1 MRIEKLTD
9 NRIKVT
15 LTSADLMKLDINIKQ
30 LTPDSKELHTFL
42 FHIMETIREE
52 TDFNPYSGQVVVEAT
67 PMSDGIS
74 IIVSK
79 LCAEREIRKQPRKIT
94 SVRPKQK
101 NSNISV
107 KAYYFDDFEA
117 LCDVLAG
124 LRRDTLL
131 SGKLY
136 RKESEYC
143 LIITRSKHSD
153 YILSEFSTGKFSYS
167 VKPEHIMEH
176 WELVAAGEKLLSM
189 AEGII
194 MLRQDY

>member
-15 LTSADLMKLDINIKQ
+15 LTSADLMSLNINIKQ
-30 LTPDSKELHTFL
+30 LTPDSKELHSFL
-42 FHIMETIREE
+42 FHVMETIHEE

-67 PMSDGIS
+67 PAHDGIS

-79 LCAEREIRKQPRKIT
+79 LCAEREVRKQPRKIT

-101 NSNISV
+101 NSHTEL

-117 LCDVLAG
+117 LCEALVR
-124 LRRDTLL
+124 LRSSALL
-131 SGKLY
+131 CGKLY
-136 RKESEYC
+136 RTGNDYC
-143 LIITRSKHSD
+143 LIMTRLERSD
-153 YILSEFSTGKFSYS
+153 YILSEFSSDKSSYS
-167 VKPEHIMEH
+167 MQAEHIMEH

-189 AEGII
+189 AQGII
-194 MLRQDY
+194 ALRQD

>member
-15 LTSADLMKLDINIKQ
+15 LTSADLMSLNINIKQ

-42 FHIMETIREE
+42 FHIMETIHEE

-67 PMSDGIS
+67 PAQDGIS

-79 LCAEREIRKQPRKIT
+79 LCAERDVRRQPRKIT

-101 NSNISV
+101 NGHTEFRT
-107 KAYYFDDFEA
+107 YYFDDFEA
-117 LCDVLAG
+117 LCE
-124 LRRDTLL
+124 TLVRL
-131 SGKLY
+131 HGDLLLCGKLY
-136 RKESEYC
+136 RTGNDYC
-143 LIITRSKHSD
+143 LIMKHTEKSD
-153 YILSEFSTGKFSYS
+153 YILSEFSSDKSSYS
-167 VKPEHIMEH
+167 MQAEHIMEH

-189 AEGII
+189 AKGITE
-194 MLRQDY
+194 LRQD